1 MAVPVGPSHCLGDLG
16 QAAEGLA
23 IPGEAFLQDHDSLEL
38 PFPFAHEQRAGL
50 QTQALGRLGRAAVER
65 SANAILFPR
74 AKDPSDPFVEIAQS
88 VGLQSIGQHG
98 TVKLTRC
105 EAESGYLAVMP
116 IARDPVYRRHRFP
129 PEVISHAVW
138 LYFRFPLSLRMVEEM
153 LVERGICVTYETVRQ
168 WGKKFGRSFADQIR
182 RRAPARGDKWH
193 LDEVVVTIAGEQ
205 HWLWRAVDQNG
216 FVLDVLVQRR
226 RDATAARRLMRRL
239 LQFAATPPRVMITD
253 KLRSYG
259 AARVKMGL
267 QIEHRQHKG
276 LNNRAENSHQPTR
289 RRERIMKRFKSAR
302 QAQGS

>member
-1 MAVPVGPSHCLGDLG
+1 MST
-16 QAAEGLA
+16 
-23 IPGEAFLQDHDSLEL
+23 S
-38 PFPFAHEQRAGL
+38 
-50 QTQALGRLGRAAVER
+50 
-65 SANAILFPR
+65 
-74 AKDPSDPFVEIAQS
+74 
-88 VGLQSIGQHG
+88 
-98 TVKLTRC
+98 
-105 EAESGYLAVMP
+105 
-116 IARDPVYRRHRFP
+116 RDPLYRRHRFP
-129 PEVISHAVW
+129 PEVISYAVW

-153 LVERGICVTYETVRQ
+153 LAARGICVTYETVRQ
-168 WGKKFGRSFADQIR
+168 WGKKFGKAFSVRIR
-182 RRAPARGDKWH
+182 QRAPARGDKWH

-289 RRERIMKRFKSAR
+289 RRERIMNRFKSAR
-302 QAQGS
+302 QAQRFLTVHDQVANLFHVPYPESVPADRRRALRHRAFAVWSEISKTATTACLSALRNSPSSAQRALNLTVPFEPPKGRRTGRSCEAGDCRAHAAKG